1 MAQKITM
8 DMELR
13 FIDNATSQAKSAS
26 RALDAIEKEAKE
38 ASKEIDKLAKKKA
51 KPTVDSDTSKID
63 RKLSKIDSALKKLG
77 FRKTKT
83 TIDADDRA
91 TAKITKALDKA
102 RSWSGKKFNAFLE
115 LKDSGVLRTL
125 EKASSG
131 LKSLTGK
138 TWSAVVKIKDAFT
151 KPLTTLRNMLFNIKS
166 LITGI
171 AAAWAASKIFGGAIS
186 VADAYSS
193 AKISFSTLLG
203 ESRGQQMMD
212 DLDVFAKD
220 TPFDTTNVI
229 GNAQKM
235 LAMGWDP
242 EDIIKDMEII
252 GNAAAATGK
261 LDQGLES
268 IVRAMSQIKTKGR
281 LSTEELNQLA
291 EAGIAAKAMLAENL
305 GYGTGDAGIAA
316 MTKDLED
323 GAIASNVAIE
333 ALLKG
338 MQKYDG
344 MMDSMANETVE
355 GLISQMKDVFNINIV
370 RKWGQGLQ
378 DGAKRGLGTLLGLLD
393 NAEGALESM
402 GDTVYELGA
411 TISNWAADKLE
422 NAVKR
427 ITEITETDEFKN
439 ATLGGK
445 ISLLWNGVVVDPLK
459 EWWEG
464 GGRDKAIETA
474 GKIGEWMGEAIT
486 SGLLAILGVT
496 DILDDETAGK
506 MGEEGGMTIAQS
518 FAKGFKENFDGSA
531 ITEAIVNAI
540 GDVWGALPG
549 WAKLLLGTYGV
560 GRVAGGIANLSSGVG
575 SFIGGAKNII
585 GDHAA
590 GTGLLGLIGS
600 TGNAMVSGTGILGK
614 LAGAGY
620 SLTGGPASAG
630 AYFGAGMSGG
640 TAALIGGAGIAGG
653 VVGGLGAIS
662 GLIDIFRGL
671 RSSGKEA
678 KDSYFKG
685 GSKIGMVGAG
695 AAAGAALG
703 SVIPGLG
710 TAVGGLIGAG
720 VGGLGAL
727 FGGDEFGQWL
737 SDLTDNFDGLKESI
751 TTFFTETLPEKWS
764 EFWDGVGKF
773 FSETIPYAVGYAA
786 GKLSVF
792 FSETIPEKWEEFW
805 TSVGTFFTETIPAW
819 ASSVWNDHIVP
830 FWTETLP
837 GFFPSLWED
846 ITEFFTESLPSIG
859 SAIWDAISSFFT
871 VTLPGWASS
880 AIDSVSSWWGGVKD
894 SFSAGFDA
902 GSGGKARGG
911 IVGGSTGLMA
921 FARGGIASYSDGGT
935 VRGGAKLIRV
945 AEEGSPEMIIPLSSQ
960 RRQRGLDLWE
970 KAGQMLGVPGFARGG
985 RTDRGADEGIRFW
998 GSGNTG
1004 ASGGQNVSVE
1014 VGGVHVELHVNADGS
1029 ANVVEAVKAQLGEI
1043 TDAVVGAIA
1052 DELAAM
1058 FENTPARGGA

>member
-1 MAQKITM
+1 MSKKITM
-8 DMELR
+8 DLELR
-13 FIDNATSQAKSAS
+13 FIDNATDGAKSAS
-26 RALDAIEKEAKE
+26 KAVDNIE
-38 ASKEIDKLAKKKA
+38 KKA
-51 KPTVDSDTSKID
+51 KSAGQSLDNLGKKKVKPSID
-63 RKLSKIDSALKKLG
+63 ADATRIDKKMSKIDSALKKLG

-83 TIDADDRA
+83 TIDADDKA
-91 TAKITKALDKA
+91 TSKLTTLLNKV
-102 RSWSGKKFNAFLE
+102 RSWSGKRFKAFLD

-125 EKASSG
+125 EKMSSG

-151 KPLTTLRNMLFNIKS
+151 RPLTTLRNMLFNIKS

-203 ESRGQQMMD
+203 EGRGQQMMD
-212 DLDVFAKD
+212 DLDVFAKA
-220 TPFDTTNVI
+220 TPFNTTNVI
-229 GNAQKM
+229 ENAQKM
-235 LAMGWDP
+235 LAMGWNP

-291 EAGIAAKAMLAENL
+291 EAGIAAKAMLAEGL
-305 GYGTGDAGIAA
+305 GYGTGDSGIAA
-316 MTKDLED
+316 MTADLEE
-323 GAIASNVAIE
+323 GLIASDVAIQ

-355 GLISQMKDVFNINIV
+355 GMMSQMKDAFSINIV
-370 RKWGQGLQ
+370 RRWGQGLQ
-378 DGAKRGLGTLLGLLD
+378 DGAKRGLGTLLKLLD

-411 TISNWAADKLE
+411 AISNWAADKLE
-422 NAVKR
+422 NAVQR
-427 ITEITETDEFKN
+427 ITEITGTDEFKN

-445 ISLLWNGVVVDPLK
+445 ISMLWDGAVVDPLK

-464 GGRDKAIETA
+464 GGRDKTIETA
-474 GKIGEWMGEAIT
+474 GKIGAWMGEAIT
-486 SGLLAILGVT
+486 NGLLAILGMT
-496 DILDDETAGK
+496 DILDDETASK
-506 MGEEGGMTIAQS
+506 MGEEGGMSIAQS

-540 GDVWGALPG
+540 DNVWDALPG
-549 WAKLLLGTYGV
+549 WAKAVFGLYGA
-560 GRVAGGIANLSSGVG
+560 GKSAGGISKAAGAIHKV
-575 SFIGGAKNII
+575 IGGNVMNDA
-585 GDHAA
+585 GDVVGA
-590 GTGLLGLIGS
+590 TGLIGLVGS
-600 TGNAMVSGTGILGK
+600 TGNAMVKGTGILGK

-620 SLTGGPASAG
+620 ALKGGAASAG
-630 AYFGAGMSGG
+630 AYMGGA
-640 TAALIGGAGIAGG
+640 AAAGIGAAGIAGG
-653 VVGGLGAIS
+653 VAGGGGILS
-662 GLIDIFRGL
+662 GLWDIIKGVN
-671 RSSGKEA
+671 SSGKEA
-678 KDSYFKG
+678 KDSYFRG
-685 GSKIGMVGAG
+685 GTKLGLVGTGAG
-695 AAAGAALG
+695 IGAAIG
-703 SVIPGLG
+703 SAVPGIG
-710 TAVGGLIGAG
+710 TAVGALAGAG
-720 VGGLGAL
+720 IGGLAAL
-727 FGGDEFGQWL
+727 LGGDGLGKWL
-737 SDLTDNFDGLKESI
+737 SDMADNLPAMGEAISQFFTVTLPEKWNGFWDSVGEFFSETIPYALGYATGKAY
-751 TTFFTETLPEKWS
+751 TFFTETLPEKWTA
-764 EFWDGVGKF
+764 FWD
-773 FSETIPYAVGYAA
+773 
-786 GKLSVF
+786 
-792 FSETIPEKWEEFW
+792 
-805 TSVGTFFTETIPAW
+805 SVGIFFTETIPAW
-819 ASSVWNDHIVP
+819 ANSVWHDHIVP

-837 GFFPSLWED
+837 GFISNLWED
-846 ITEFFTESLPSIG
+846 VTVFFTESLPSIG
-859 SAIWDAISSFFT
+859 SAIWNAISSFFT

-880 AIDSVSSWWGGVKD
+880 AFESVSSWWGGVKEN
-894 SFSAGFDA
+894 FRAGFDA

-911 IVGGSTGLMA
+911 IVGGFTSLMA

-985 RTDRGADEGIRFW
+985 RTDRGTDEGVRFW
-998 GSGNTG
+998 GAGNTG
-1004 ASGGQNVSVE
+1004 ATGGQTVTVE
-1014 VGGVHVELHVNADGS
+1014 VGGVHIELHVNADGS
-1029 ANVVEAVKAQLGEI
+1029 ANIVEAVKAQLGEI

-1052 DELAAM
+1052 DELGAM
-1058 FENTPARGGA
+1058 FENTPVRGGA